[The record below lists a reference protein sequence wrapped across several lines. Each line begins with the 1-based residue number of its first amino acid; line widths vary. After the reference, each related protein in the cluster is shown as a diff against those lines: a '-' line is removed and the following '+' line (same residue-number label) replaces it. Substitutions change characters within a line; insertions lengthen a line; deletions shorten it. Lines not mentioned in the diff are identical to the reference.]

1 MMRSQHRRLKPN
13 GSRLDELGKE
23 RAHPIAAADLMA
35 DTMAGCIGAC
45 WRHWSISSMDRPA
58 SWSSFIILSYN
69 NVHPIHMWSWRIHF
83 QEEEDDK
90 NNNNNNNKTHTHRE
104 EARGEAQK
112 KNKPWAE
119 SKGECGAESSWEQK
133 RPASPPPMY
142 HCCSLAKSSRSPAQ
156 SSDAA
161 AAMPSLSLSLSLSNR
176 WRSSL
181 NPKHKRVWLQ
191 LQKLEKEGGEMNS
204 SAATE
209 EEEEEEEEDPPPKF

>member
-1 MMRSQHRRLKPN
+1 MMPSQHRRLMPN
-13 GSRLDELGKE
+13 RRRLDELGKEE

-69 NVHPIHMWSWRIHF
+69 NVHPIHMWSWRIHS

-90 NNNNNNNKTHTHRE
+90 NNNNNKTHTQGEGWR
-104 EARGEAQK
+104 RGTEKK

-119 SKGECGAESSWEQK
+119 SKGECGAGSSWEQK

-161 AAMPSLSLSLSLSNR
+161 AAMPSLSLSL
-176 WRSSL
+176 
-181 NPKHKRVWLQ
+181 
-191 LQKLEKEGGEMNS
+191 
-204 SAATE
+204 
-209 EEEEEEEEDPPPKF
+209 

>member
-83 QEEEDDK
+83 QEEEDNK
-90 NNNNNNNKTHTHRE
+90 NNNNNNKTHAHRE

-112 KNKPWAE
+112 KKQTMSWVQGRVWCREFMRAE
-119 SKGECGAESSWEQK
+119 APSFSTTHVSLLQSSKVQS
-133 RPASPPPMY
+133 
-142 HCCSLAKSSRSPAQ
+142 KSSTIIGRSSGNAI
-156 SSDAA
+156 
-161 AAMPSLSLSLSLSNR
+161 SLSLSL
-176 WRSSL
+176 
-181 NPKHKRVWLQ
+181 
-191 LQKLEKEGGEMNS
+191 
-204 SAATE
+204 
-209 EEEEEEEEDPPPKF
+209 